1 MKKYI
6 PVLIVLFYIL
16 QACNKESGSISG
28 NWVTEMPGQPQHKYG
43 FSLKDDGNASSINLK
58 NLTYEKWEKQGD
70 LLILKGSNPESKQ
83 ASEIADT
90 FKIISVEDSTL
101 ILEKPEGKRIKY
113 VKTANVEKV
122 VNNFEI
128 YECFAYINKKDSA
141 FMHLNVADSIVTG
154 DLVYTFFEKDKNQ
167 GKIIGKMRGDTLVA
181 KYHFISEG
189 VLSTRDAIFLK
200 KNSTWT
206 EGFGEIEE
214 KAGSTAF
221 KDLTRINFK
230 KGLLFKGVE
239 CK

>member
-6 PVLIVLFYIL
+6 PVLIVLFCIL

-43 FSLKDDGNASSINLK
+43 FSLKDDGNASSINMK
-58 NLTYEKWEKQGD
+58 NLNYEKWEKQGD
-70 LLILKGSNPESKQ
+70 LLILKGSNPENKQ
-83 ASEIADT
+83 SSGITERL
-90 FKIISVEDSTL
+90 KIISVADSTL
-101 ILEKPEGKRIKY
+101 ILEKPDGKRVKY
-113 VKTANVEKV
+113 VKTAEVEKV

-154 DLVYTFFEKDKNQ
+154 DLVYMFFEKDKNQ
-167 GKIIGKMRGDTLVA
+167 GKIIGKMRGDTLLA

-189 VLSTRDAIFLK
+189 VLSTRDVVFLK
-200 KNSTWT
+200 NSSTWT
-206 EGFGEIEE
+206 EGFGETEE

-221 KDLTRINFK
+221 RDRTKISFK
-230 KGLLFKGVE
+230 KGLPFKGIP

>member
-6 PVLIVLFYIL
+6 PALIAFICIL
-16 QACNKESGSISG
+16 QACNKESGSITG

-58 NLTYEKWEKQGD
+58 NLNYEKWEKQGD
-70 LLILKGSNPESKQ
+70 LLILKGSKPDGKQ
-83 ASEIADT
+83 LSEVT
-90 FKIISVEDSTL
+90 ETLKIISVADSIL
-101 ILEKPEGKRIKY
+101 ILEKPDGKKIKY
-113 VKTANVEKV
+113 VKTGNVEKV

-128 YECFAYINKKDSA
+128 HECFAYINKKDSA

-154 DLVYTFFEKDKNQ
+154 DLVYMFFEKDKNQ
-167 GKIIGKMRGDTLVA
+167 GKIIGKMKGDTLVA

-189 VLSTRDAIFLK
+189 VLSTRDAVFLK

-206 EGFGEIEE
+206 EGFGETEE
-214 KAGSTAF
+214 KSGSAAF
-221 KDLTRINFK
+221 KDLTKISFK